1 VKGIVFAGGTGS
13 RLRPLTPVAK
23 KHFLPV
29 NDWPTT
35 SHSIAGLKQASI
47 KNILVVTGRDHMGDV
62 IALPVMPTTS
72 TGTTR

>member
-1 VKGIVFAGGTGS
+1 MKGIAFAGSTSS
-13 RLRPLTPVAK
+13 RLRPLTAVAK

-29 NDWPTT
+29 NNWPTT